1 MCEYP
6 HVVVTGASSGTG
18 RAVALCLAA
27 SGYHVFAG
35 VRTHAGGVAL
45 HQHTPPDAGLIAPLL
60 LDVTRPIQVMAA
72 VRAVTAHT
80 GPGGLAGL
88 VNEAGTDGFGP
99 RPAVSVTGELAVIR
113 AFVPLLRRA
122 ESRIVLI
129 EPDGARLTPPL
140 AGPLTAMSAT
150 LRAELAP
157 WPIEVTLTEPG
168 SAGGAITRALT
179 ARRPRAASASPWFG
193 LYDVDPAS
201 SASLRA
207 EARGHAPRP
216 VRCTRHASCA
226 TSWLTHVSQDPRWC
240 DVGPSV

>member
-27 SGYHVFAG
+27 SGFHVYAG

-45 HQHTPPDAGLIAPLL
+45 HQHTPPDAGLITPLL

-80 GPGGLAGL
+80 GPDGLAGL
-88 VNEAGTDGFGP
+88 VNDAGTDGFGP

-122 ESRIVLI
+122 QGRIVLI
-129 EPDGARLTPPL
+129 EPAGARLTPPF
-140 AGPLTAMSAT
+140 AGPLTAVSAT

-157 WPIEVTLTEPG
+157 WHIEVTLTEPG
-168 SAGGAITRALT
+168 AAAGAITRALT
-179 ARRPRAASASPWFG
+179 APRPRATSPSPWFG
-193 LYDVDPAS
+193 LYDLDPAS

-207 EARGHAPRP
+207 DARARATPRS
-216 VRCTRHASCA
+216 VHKRCFLCYFLA
-226 TSWLTHVSQDPRWC
+226 HVCKPGPRWC